1 MNYMFSCAIAFNQ
14 PIGNWNTRSVSHM
27 GEMFQ
32 NALRFNQPIGAWN
45 TSSVTNM
52 RSMFQNAL
60 RFNQP
65 IGNWDTSSVTDMRT
79 MFIGAIA
86 FNQPI
91 GNWNT
96 RSVRNMAGMFQDARS
111 FNQPIGNWN
120 TSSVTNM
127 RGMFQDARSFNQPI
141 RNWNT
146 SSVRNMEDMFRGT
159 ILDTTSRFSTTHPY
173 NPSHG
178 RLRNGGNAL
187 NENLMPTSLQN
198 IPRNKRVYT
207 VHNVRDG
214 KLDRVYHADFL
225 REMFLRTGAGRGQSV
240 PHPFN
245 PGQRIKWN
253 NVHQYN
259 PQ

>member
-1 MNYMFSCAIAFNQ
+1 
-14 PIGNWNTRSVSHM
+14 
-27 GEMFQ
+27 
-32 NALRFNQPIGAWN
+32 
-45 TSSVTNM
+45 
-52 RSMFQNAL
+52 
-60 RFNQP
+60 
-65 IGNWDTSSVTDMRT
+65 MRT

-96 RSVRNMAGMFQDARS
+96 RSVRNMA
-111 FNQPIGNWN
+111 
-120 TSSVTNM
+120 
-127 RGMFQDARSFNQPI
+127 GMFQDARSFNQPI